1 MAFASVYVT
10 LFPCHEC
17 AKTLVQAGIGEVVYL
32 DDKYCGTEDNLI
44 SKSILDL
51 CGVAYRQIVLSNEG

>member
-1 MAFASVYVT
+1 MT

-32 DDKYCGTEDNLI
+32 DDKYDGTEDNLI
-44 SKSILDL
+44 SKHVLDE
-51 CGVAYRQIVLSNEG
+51 CGVTYRPIGIDLSAASQR